1 MSMTYRRIAV
11 LTTTLCFV
19 AGATALAIEVTP
31 STSITLQTRT
41 RGMGG
46 DPDAQ
51 RVEIA
56 ATSVH
61 ATVQLESNTCREK
74 GLTDTIAGSV
84 KTGHSEIEGTGRP
97 KEALY
102 YYNIA
107 LQSKTSEGTCALIF
121 SDGMRHATVNVRIV
135 KP

>member
-1 MSMTYRRIAV
+1 M
-11 LTTTLCFV
+11 
-19 AGATALAIEVTP
+19 
-31 STSITLQTRT
+31 QTRT